1 MLKINID
8 KQKIR
13 QLSYKLRNEIFDRQN
28 LAVMVA
34 LAISISWIFSAVGAM
49 RQNYELRR
57 KIEDKTKQLT
67 ILEIESLNL
76 EFEQKY
82 FASQEYQDL
91 AARKNLNLASPGEKV
106 LILPPYTSWVEER
119 DAEDAKIKYS
129 KPFEQSNFRKWM
141 HFFFGVK
148 R

>member
-8 KQKIR
+8 KQKVR

-28 LAVMVA
+28 LAIMVA
-34 LAISISWIFSAVGAM
+34 LAISISWIFSAIGAM

-57 KIEDKTKQLT
+57 KIEDKTRQLT
-67 ILEIESLNL
+67 ILEIESLSL

-91 AARKNLNLASPGEKV
+91 AARKNLNLALPGEKV
-106 LILPPYTSWVEER
+106 LILPPYTNWVKER
-119 DAEDAKIKYS
+119 DAEDARIKS
-129 KPFEQSNFRKWM
+129 TKPLEQSNFRKWM